1 MAQSS
6 AFILRREKKHTMSAK
21 PLLNPQFAAFTMARN
36 AKRPTHPIAAVLLSF
51 VFIVICILIAETVS
65 AVIKPALLDME
76 EFLAHRPAIYSAF
89 SKLLILWVMNV
100 PIFFFIWCWLT
111 VFERRP
117 FRTLGFA
124 GKGGF
129 SGYLTGL
136 VIGLLMM
143 SAMIGLTVVTNVGS
157 FVPVSGPMEGMPALG
172 GIILVWFG
180 WMVQAS
186 AEETLYR
193 GWMLQSIGI
202 RSNPWTG
209 VVVSS
214 VCFAAVHSLNNGFS
228 PLVLCNLVL
237 FGLFLALYRIADG
250 SLWGVC
256 AWHTIWN
263 WALGNLYGAD
273 VSGSPPQGGRLFHI
287 TIAGPDW
294 LTGGPFGLEGSVLTT
309 VIFIFGIACVS
320 VWLRQKQR
328 KERKMLRQL

>member
-1 MAQSS
+1 
-6 AFILRREKKHTMSAK
+6 
-21 PLLNPQFAAFTMARN
+21 MARN
-36 AKRPTHPIAAVLLSF
+36 AKRLTHPIAVVLLSF
-51 VFIVICILIAETVS
+51 VIVASCILLAETV
-65 AVIKPALLDME
+65 AATIQPALMDME
-76 EFLAHRPAIYSAF
+76 EFLAQQPTIYSAF
-89 SKLLILWVMNV
+89 AKLLNLWILNI
-100 PIFFFIWCWLT
+100 PIFFLIWCWLAG
-111 VFERRP
+111 FERRP

-136 VIGLLMM
+136 FIGLLMM
-143 SAMIGLTVVTNVGS
+143 SAMIGLTVVANVGS
-157 FVPVSGPMEGMPALG
+157 FVSASGPMEGMQALG
-172 GIILVWFG
+172 GIIWVWFG

-193 GWMLQSIGI
+193 GWMLQTISI

-228 PLVLCNLVL
+228 PLVLSNLVL

-250 SLWGVC
+250 TLWGVC

-309 VIFIFGIACVS
+309 VVFLIGIACVS
-320 VWLRQKQR
+320 VWLRKKQR
-328 KERKMLRQL
+328 KESRILRQ